1 LTEGVARIE
10 LAPEVFDDFD
20 RFFDHIAELGSDAD
34 GRQRITDTIYA
45 LDILARSPLIGRK
58 VKGGK
63 RELLIGRSSRGY
75 LALYRFLPDID
86 TVFVLAL
93 RSQRESDYKR
103 GT

>member
-1 LTEGVARIE
+1 MTRIE

-20 RFFDHIAELGSDAD
+20 RFFDRISEVGAASDAS
-34 GRQRITDTIYA
+34 QRIGDLIDA
-45 LDILARSPLIGRK
+45 LNILVHSPLIGRK
-58 VKGGK
+58 VKGGN
-63 RELLIGRSSRGY
+63 RELVIGQSSRGY
-75 LALYRFLPDID
+75 VALYRFLPDID

>member
-1 LTEGVARIE
+1 MTRIE

-20 RFFDHIAELGSDAD
+20 RFFDHISELGAAADAS
-34 GRQRITDTIYA
+34 QRISDIISA
-45 LDILARSPLIGRK
+45 LDILAHSPLIGRK
-58 VKGGK
+58 VKGGN
-63 RELLIGRSSRGY
+63 RELVIGRSSRGY
-75 LALYRFLPDID
+75 VALYRFLPDID